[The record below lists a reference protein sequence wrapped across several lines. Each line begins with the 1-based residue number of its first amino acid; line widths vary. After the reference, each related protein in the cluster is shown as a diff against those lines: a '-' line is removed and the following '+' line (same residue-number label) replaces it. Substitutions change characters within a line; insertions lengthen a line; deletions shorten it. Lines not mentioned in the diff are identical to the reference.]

1 MKLGKKTVVTIGV
14 LLSALLCVNMILYT
28 PASADGNTKLKTSK
42 NDNGTQDPTVT
53 SKWGG
58 GHIWRCGA
66 SYCPYNGPI
75 CYYGR

>member
-42 NDNGTQDPTVT
+42 NDISSETINMHQVD
-53 SKWGG
+53 
-58 GHIWRCGA
+58 
-66 SYCPYNGPI
+66 
-75 CYYGR
+75 